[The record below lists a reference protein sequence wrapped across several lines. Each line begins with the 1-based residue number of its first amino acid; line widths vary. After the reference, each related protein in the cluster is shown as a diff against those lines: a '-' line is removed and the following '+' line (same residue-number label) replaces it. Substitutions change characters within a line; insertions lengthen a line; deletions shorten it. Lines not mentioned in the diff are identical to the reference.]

1 MFYSTKWTCT
11 EKTPRSRPKKFTA
24 CGEDGQT
31 DSACH
36 GKGLQDVPWGQ
47 GESSDS
53 RALEMP
59 GAFGVSVQA
68 GRRARAFQEEET
80 ARSVGDGKQQHV
92 FRKYQW
98 PLLMEHKGTR
108 WRGAK
113 HGSVEGQAKDGD
125 HGKLSS

>member
-1 MFYSTKWTCT
+1 M
-11 EKTPRSRPKKFTA
+11 PRSCPKKFTA

-31 DSACH
+31 DSACY

-47 GESSDS
+47 GESPDS

-68 GRRARAFQEEET
+68 GQRERALQEEE
-80 ARSVGDGKQQHV
+80 AVQSVGDGKQQHV

-108 WRGAK
+108 GWGAK
-113 HGSVEGQAKDGD
+113 HESVEGQAKEGD